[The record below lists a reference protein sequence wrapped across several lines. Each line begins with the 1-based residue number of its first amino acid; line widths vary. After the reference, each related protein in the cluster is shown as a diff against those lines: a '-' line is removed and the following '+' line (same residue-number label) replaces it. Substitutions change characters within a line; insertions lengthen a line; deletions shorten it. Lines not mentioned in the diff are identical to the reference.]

1 MGEDFVSWLN
11 DELHDR
17 GWNYSELARR
27 MGNITPSGVSRA
39 MSESGGISYDFCMG
53 VARAFDVQPEDFLRK
68 AGLLPALP
76 ARVREEREV
85 QYLIR
90 TLSSEEREAAL
101 AMLRGLAG
109 YQAGAIPQLAVSEVR
124 APYDRLRVSDL
135 PEEERSLF
143 QAMFKLLWRFSSP
156 EQQAWAVQ
164 WFTQAAQNVHT
175 MDDEERKPALES
187 CEDDR

>member
-11 DELHDR
+11 DKLHDR

-27 MGNITPSGVSRA
+27 MGNFTPSGVSRA
-39 MSESGGISYDFCMG
+39 MSESGGISYDFCIG
-53 VARAFDVQPEDFLRK
+53 VARAFEAQPEDFLRK

-76 ARVREEREV
+76 AHVREEREV

-90 TLSSEEREAAL
+90 TLSPEERETAL

-109 YQAGAIPQLAVSEVR
+109 YRPGVIPQLTVSEVSASYEHVR
-124 APYDRLRVSDL
+124 IGDL

-164 WFTQAAQNVHT
+164 WFSQAAQEVSRV
-175 MDDEERKPALES
+175 DDEEREPALEDS
-187 CEDDR
+187 EDDG